1 MTKNGNL
8 QSVSGFVINKIWAQT
23 VHPPVLSKSTVYFL
37 QEAISWNTK
46 GFLNHHSFPGA
57 QSLGKVQHYQLLLLH
72 FVSQAFCQIK
82 NSCIFNP
89 ICCLLLGE
97 PKLTHVSYIPFL
109 TVPISV
115 MLFIWVVLKFYFVV
129 ELICWVCYNANS

>member
-23 VHPPVLSKSTVYFL
+23 VHPP
-37 QEAISWNTK
+37 EAISWNTK

-115 MLFIWVVLKFYFVV
+115 MLFIRVVLKFYFVV
-129 ELICWVCYNANS
+129 ELIC